1 VEEIAAEAEAALE
14 GDVEPEE
21 HLMEP
26 LVDPGDA
33 KALAAEL
40 STMSKAADPDKG

>member
-1 VEEIAAEAEAALE
+1 
-14 GDVEPEE
+14 
-21 HLMEP
+21 MEP